1 MVLSG
6 MTVSPFLKRSVTLKA
21 VLAEQEDGLFKKK
34 SLNLFVRKKKKT
46 RRIIGFQLSILLEYF
61 DDF

>member
-34 SLNLFVRKKKKT
+34 SLNLFVRKK
-46 RRIIGFQLSILLEYF
+46 RIIGYQLSILLEYF

>member
-21 VLAEQEDGLFKKK
+21 VLAEQEDGIFKKN
-34 SLNLFVRKKKKT
+34 SLNLFVKKKKQQH
-46 RRIIGFQLSILLEYF
+46 IIGFQLSILLEYF